1 MWSNREHGPY
11 HMNRKNS
18 ARGALICFEG
28 IDGAG
33 KSFQAKRLV
42 SHLEDKGYDAV
53 YLTEPTDGEWG
64 RKIRDQA
71 KRGVREAPE
80 EEYLLFMRDRRENVR
95 DTIAPTLERGVVVV
109 LDRYYFSTIA
119 YQGARGLDTERIRT
133 ENEAFAPTP
142 DALLFLDVP
151 VATGLDRISQNR
163 PGTTAFET
171 ADYLER
177 VREIF
182 LDTVSSLEY
191 AVVIDGTL
199 PPDEVFEFCLSSVR
213 RLLSRLSVD

>member
-1 MWSNREHGPY
+1 
-11 HMNRKNS
+11 MNQRKS
-18 ARGALICFEG
+18 ARGTLICFEG

-42 SHLEDKGYDAV
+42 SYLEDKSLDAV

-71 KRGVREAPE
+71 KRGVRETPE
-80 EEYLLFMRDRRENVR
+80 KEYLLFMRDRRENVR
-95 DTIAPTLERGVVVV
+95 DNIAPTLERGGVIV

-119 YQGARGLDTERIRT
+119 YQGARGLDTERIRE

-151 VATGLDRISQNR
+151 VATGLDRISRNR
-163 PGTTAFET
+163 SGTTAFET
-171 ADYLER
+171 ADYLKR

-182 LDTVSSLEY
+182 LDIVSSLEY
-191 AVVIDGTL
+191 AVVIDGTRS
-199 PPDEVFEFCLSSVR
+199 PDEVFEACLSAVR
-213 RLLSRLSVD
+213 GMLPPFSR

>member
-1 MWSNREHGPY
+1 MKQN
-11 HMNRKNS
+11 KNT
-18 ARGALICFEG
+18 RGAFICLEG

-42 SHLEDKGYDAV
+42 AYFTDHGLDAV
-53 YLTEPTDGEWG
+53 YLTEPTDGQWG

-71 KRGVREAPE
+71 GRGVRENPE

-95 DTIAPTLERGVVVV
+95 DNIVPTLERNGVVL

-119 YQGARGLDTERIRT
+119 YQGARGLDTERIRA

-142 DALLFLDVP
+142 AVLLFLDVP
-151 VATGLDRISQNR
+151 VATGLDRILKNR
-163 PGTTAFET
+163 SGTTPFET
-171 ADYLER
+171 EEYLKR

-182 LDTVSSLEY
+182 LDTVSSLDY
-191 AVVIDGTL
+191 AVVIDGTR
-199 PPDEVFEFCLSSVR
+199 PPDEVFEACLVAVR
-213 RLLSRLSVD
+213 GMLPHLSGDQNRS